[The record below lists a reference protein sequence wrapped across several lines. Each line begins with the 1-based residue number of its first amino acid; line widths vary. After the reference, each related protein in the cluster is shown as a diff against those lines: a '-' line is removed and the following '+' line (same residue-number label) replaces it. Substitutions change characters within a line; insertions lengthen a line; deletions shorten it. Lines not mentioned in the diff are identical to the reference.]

1 MTKTI
6 GAALSIALLLF
17 TASAA
22 SAQVCIVGIFAAAI
36 SASVRDN
43 RELTEKEAWTCGATY
58 LLEKPAPA
66 KVSKR
71 ARHHDAKKDVARQ

>member
-1 MTKTI
+1 MKKSI

-36 SASVRDN
+36 TASVRDN

-58 LLEKPAPA
+58 LLETPKP
-66 KVSKR
+66 KNVSKR
-71 ARHHDAKKDVARQ
+71 ARHHDAKEHAAHQ